1 MICTYVL
8 FLIST
13 IKKKKERKKK
23 GLSFYIM
30 YRYVKIIHIRNKE
43 KKKKKTHK
51 YYMPFIKKKKT
62 NKCLIN
68 RFYRYI
74 YTFQT

>member
-30 YRYVKIIHIRNKE
+30 YRYVKIIHIR
-43 KKKKKTHK
+43 KK
-51 YYMPFIKKKKT
+51 
-62 NKCLIN
+62 
-68 RFYRYI
+68 
-74 YTFQT
+74 